1 MWNLLALTLAAV
13 ATNPLVYRGSAGEL
27 NVSVPRLEDPD
38 VKIDGRL
45 DEEAWQKAA
54 RLTDF
59 TQYEPVEDIPAA
71 EKTEVLVF
79 YTSDAI
85 YFGIRAEDPE
95 PQRVMARLVER
106 DRSAFT
112 DDWIRIMLDTFDD
125 QRQAYVFYVNPL
137 GIQTDGLWI
146 EGLERQGSSVSIDF
160 NPDFIW
166 ESDGRVTEDGWVAE
180 IRIPYI
186 SLRFRPVESQSWGF
200 NVAREVKRKGF
211 KQSWA
216 PLTREIANVLAQ
228 EGRFVDLQELRPR
241 RLREVNP
248 VVTGRR
254 TGMRD
259 DDGVFNREDFDPE
272 FGVNG
277 RLGITQNLVLDAT
290 YNPDFSH
297 VEADA
302 FQISTNERFALFFPE
317 KRPFFLEG
325 TEVFQTPKRLVYTRQ
340 VLDPVGGAKL
350 TGKIGSFNLGYLGA
364 VDEGPFKL
372 EESDHNVL
380 FNFFRIR
387 RDLGDAGSTLGFLA
401 TDRSELGG
409 SHYNRVLSGDMRLLF
424 KERYTLTTQYAG
436 SSTHDLSDGR
446 LRPLLS
452 TQLDRSGY
460 NFSWQFKFE
469 DIHPEFQA
477 DSGYLRRIGDAQV
490 FGSGRFM
497 FYGEPGA
504 LLERSSLE
512 VRYDSY
518 SDHDEFWD
526 GSSPYE
532 WEVEAH
538 PSFSFRGDRNL
549 SFVIRNGYYRFR
561 PEIYSDYQVET
572 ADGGLEAFPI
582 PDPLRNMMAF
592 AIMPRIRINNPLQI
606 NGRVYFREVPI
617 YVEAS
622 SAFEFLVEP
631 VINFRPTTSLL
642 LDFSHLYSRL
652 YRQHDDSIFSTTNI
666 TRVKLQYQFSKPLLT
681 RAIVQYNLS
690 DRDTLRDPASGQPL
704 VIDGERYDAASDGTV
719 EGQFLLSYEPSPGTI
734 FYVGYSF
741 FREGPHTYD
750 PSQMVPMAEG
760 LFIKFSYLFRF

>member
-1 MWNLLALTLAAV
+1 MWNILALALAAV
-13 ATNPLVYRGSAGEL
+13 AANPTVYRGSAGEL
-27 NVSVPRLEDPD
+27 DVSVPRLDEPEIR
-38 VKIDGRL
+38 IDGIL
-45 DEEAWQKAA
+45 DEQAWRAAA

-59 TQYEPVEDIPAA
+59 TQYEPVEDVPADDR
-71 EKTEVLVF
+71 TEVLVF

-95 PQRVMARLVER
+95 PHLVTARLVER

-112 DDWIRIMLDTFDD
+112 DDWIRLMLDTFDD

-146 EGLERQGSSVSIDF
+146 EGLERRGSSVSIDF

-180 IRIPYI
+180 IRIPYV
-186 SLRFRPVESQSWGF
+186 SLRFRPVDSQSWGF
-200 NVAREVKRKGF
+200 NVAREIKRKGF

-216 PLTREIANVLAQ
+216 PLTREISNVLAQ
-228 EGRFVDLQELRPR
+228 EGRFVDLRELRPR

-248 VVTGRR
+248 VVTGSR
-254 TGMRD
+254 TGVRD
-259 DDGVFNREDFDPE
+259 DDGVFNREEFDPE

-302 FQISTNERFALFFPE
+302 FQMSVNERFALFFPE

-325 TEVFQTPKRLVYTRQ
+325 TEVFRTPKRLVYTRQ

-364 VDEGPFKL
+364 VDEGPLKL
-372 EESDHNVL
+372 EETDHKVL
-380 FNFFRIR
+380 FNFFRLR
-387 RDLGDAGSTLGFLA
+387 RDLGNAGSTFGVLA

-424 KERYTLTTQYAG
+424 KERYTLTAQYAG
-436 SSTHDLSDGR
+436 SSTDDLGDGK
-446 LRPLLS
+446 LRSLLS

-469 DIHPEFQA
+469 DIHPEFRTE
-477 DSGYLRRIGDAQV
+477 SGFLRRTGDAQV
-490 FGSGRFM
+490 FSAGRFM

-512 VRYDSY
+512 LRYDSY
-518 SDHDEFWD
+518 YGHDEFWG
-526 GSSPYE
+526 GSSAYE

-538 PSFSFRGDRNL
+538 PSLSFRGDRNL
-549 SFVIRNGYYRFR
+549 SFVIRNGYYRFQ
-561 PEIYSDYQVET
+561 PEIYSEYQVET
-572 ADGGLEAFPI
+572 SDGGLESFSV
-582 PDPLRNMMAF
+582 PDPLKNMYAF
-592 AIMPRIRINNPLQI
+592 AIMPRIRINNPMQL

-622 SAFEFLVEP
+622 QGFEFLVEP
-631 VINFRPTTSLL
+631 VISFRPTSSLL
-642 LDFSHLYSRL
+642 LDFSHLYSRIN
-652 YRQHDDSIFSTTNI
+652 RQHNDTIFSTTNI
-666 TRVKLQYQFSKPLLT
+666 TRLKLKYQFSKPLLT

-704 VIDGERYDAASDGTV
+704 VIEGERYDAVAEGTV

-750 PSQMVPMAEG
+750 PTQMTPMADG
-760 LFIKFSYLFRF
+760 LFVKFSYLFRF